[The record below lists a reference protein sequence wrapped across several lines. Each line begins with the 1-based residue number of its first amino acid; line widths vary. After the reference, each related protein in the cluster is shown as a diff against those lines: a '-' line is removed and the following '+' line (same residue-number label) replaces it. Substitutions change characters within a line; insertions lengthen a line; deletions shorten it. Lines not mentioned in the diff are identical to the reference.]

1 MDFVVLDGGVSCA
14 VSRAPASSPS
24 ATESNTLGDS
34 AACPQSFVAHAALLH
49 WLRPLLASPQGS
61 GVGVAAEG
69 GATRDAARVVGIT
82 GPLHWLASVRDMEAT
97 KGVEREQTW
106 GGAAAGLCQ
115 RQIQAWFG
123 RQPYESLGRLLFP
136 FELARQW
143 GHASHAGTVTEDRIV
158 VRSVGVGVVGA
169 WVEMG
174 FPSLEGGLGMTGG
187 GVDGGWGALLGH
199 EWFALAALQQ
209 VQQSQMELTE
219 LAVWASEVGDL
230 LRWEWG
236 AGWLD
241 WTRWARLF
249 GAIVRLW
256 HVAKGVLVRPDSVA
270 VRPILK
276 ALLTPHRARESAS
289 ATALEEVQGQ
299 GLFVDAQAGLVRHH
313 PGQSWRGTNLHD
325 LSAQWWRVALE
336 RVEVFESE
344 RTN

>member
-1 MDFVVLDGGVSCA
+1 MLDGGVSCA
-14 VSRAPASSPS
+14 VSRAAASSPS

-49 WLRPLLASPQGS
+49 WLRPLLGSPQGS
-61 GVGVAAEG
+61 GGVGVAAEG
-69 GATRDAARVVGIT
+69 GATRNATRVVGIT

-97 KGVEREQTW
+97 KGVEKGQTW
-106 GGAAAGLCQ
+106 GGAAAGLWQ

-143 GHASHAGTVTEDRIV
+143 GHASHALTVTEDRIV
-158 VRSVGVGVVGA
+158 VRSVGVGVVGSS
-169 WVEMG
+169 VEMG
-174 FPSLEGGLGMTGG
+174 FSSLEGGLGMTRG

-199 EWFALAALQQ
+199 EWFGLAALQQ
-209 VQQSQMELTE
+209 VLQSHTDLTGQT
-219 LAVWASEVGDL
+219 AVWASEVGDL
-230 LRWEWG
+230 LHWEWD

-276 ALLTPHRARESAS
+276 ALLIPPHAHESAS
-289 ATALEEVQGQ
+289 ATALEEVEGQ
-299 GLFVDAQAGLVRHH
+299 GLFVDAQAGFVRHH